1 MRAFLFSKVIINE
14 HDLIKIFIVD
24 GESYNHSDSIHIV
37 GKIIRLH
44 HNLSINF
51 EGIDVIVELSNK
63 INMLQRE
70 LMEIKRNWKLRKIRI
85 FYFTSLKQKNL
96 Y

>member
-1 MRAFLFSKVIINE
+1 MRAFLFSEVVINE

-24 GESYNHSDSIHIV
+24 GVSYIHSHSIHIV

-51 EGIDVIVELSNK
+51 EGIDVIVELINK
-63 INMLQRE
+63 INMLQQE
-70 LMEIKRNWKLRKIRI
+70 LMEIKKKLE
-85 FYFTSLKQKNL
+85 TAEN
-96 Y
+96 